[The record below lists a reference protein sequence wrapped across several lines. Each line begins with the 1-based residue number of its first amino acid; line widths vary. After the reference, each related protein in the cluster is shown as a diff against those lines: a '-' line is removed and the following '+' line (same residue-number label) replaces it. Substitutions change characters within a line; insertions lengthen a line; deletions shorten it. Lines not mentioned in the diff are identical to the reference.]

1 MIRRPPRSTLF
12 PYTTLFRSVAIGYFL
27 ATGILSYNPG
37 LILYYAWLAID
48 VIIVAIFLLH
58 AYAETSK
65 VAIPVL
71 EQQDQ
76 FDMSTA
82 ELLAE
87 KQQTENLV
95 PPQPVP
101 QPQPHTKRGSRLKGS
116 IDIDDMPTLN
126 IPVMSREAKN

>member
-1 MIRRPPRSTLF
+1 M
-12 PYTTLFRSVAIGYFL
+12 
-27 ATGILSYNPG
+27 
-37 LILYYAWLAID
+37 
-48 VIIVAIFLLH
+48 AIFLLH

-101 QPQPHTKRGSRLKGS
+101 QPQPQIKRGSRLKGS